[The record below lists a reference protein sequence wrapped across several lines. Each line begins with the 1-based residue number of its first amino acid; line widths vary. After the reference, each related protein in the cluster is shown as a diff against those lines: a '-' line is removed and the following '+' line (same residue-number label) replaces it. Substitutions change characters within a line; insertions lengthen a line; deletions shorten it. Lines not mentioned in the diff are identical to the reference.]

1 MNWLGIW
8 RPCPPGSILW
18 RSSSRVTVRQQS
30 QHHRKAFFKYLP
42 TSFFR
47 PLPSPSLYHPDTAGG
62 AQKASGTPGESTSQS
77 SQGTGSVDLHGLQ
90 GTPST
95 VSDGSFRILSGHQ
108 EMPFPHSTLAHDL
121 PVSPQAL
128 FLISPHPLDSSS
140 RSVSGSVYISVN
152 RASLGFP
159 LSIETEWRSMVR
171 VPEVS
176 RHHYPPKIL
185 LRWVGLPNKVW
196 ERDGASLGDDSDCS
210 ESEDPLERRQSDI
223 ETYIVVLGTARR
235 ENSATSECRG
245 RRELGGVEESS
256 SSPFCFIVCMIIW
269 QSLLRHLTF
278 CLQRVMTSLICIV
291 DNGEKIGHVSKQL
304 E

>member
-47 PLPSPSLYHPDTAGG
+47 PLPSPSLNHPDTAGG

-77 SQGTGSVDLHGLQ
+77 SQGTGSVDLRGLR
-90 GTPST
+90 GSRST
-95 VSDGSFRILSGHQ
+95 VSDGSLRILSGHQ
-108 EMPFPHSTLAHDL
+108 EMSFPLSTLAHSL

-140 RSVSGSVYISVN
+140 RSVSCSVYISVN
-152 RASLGFP
+152 RASRGFP

-176 RHHYPPKIL
+176 RRHHPPKLL
-185 LRWVGLPNKVW
+185 LRWVGLPNRVW
-196 ERDGASLGDDSDCS
+196 ERDGASLRDDCDCS
-210 ESEDPLERRQSDI
+210 GSEDPLGRRQSDI
-223 ETYIVVLGTARR
+223 ETYIGVLDTARR
-235 ENSATSECRG
+235 ENPATRECRG
-245 RRELGGVEESS
+245 RREPGGAEESS
-256 SSPFCFIVCMIIW
+256 PSPFCFIVCIIIW
-269 QSLLRHLTF
+269 RHLLRQLTF
-278 CLQRVMTSLICIV
+278 CLQRVMTSLIGIV